1 MRRLRT
7 VAQAL
12 GPERTRSDLLPF
24 LRGKPVCGTH
34 HSLFFTRYSVT
45 NDRKHVGLTAA
56 EATEDEDEVVVALAE
71 ELGGFVDLVGGAEHA
86 SILVEPLEVLA
97 GVEETVVRDRAVDSL
112 QKVVAVV
119 PNVDDVMVPLAKRL
133 AEGDWFT
140 SRVSVCAL
148 FASIYSKLADAGRK
162 KELRDFY
169 QMMGNDD
176 TPMVRRA
183 AAANIGKFA
192 AAMEKEHIAGII
204 LPPFRA
210 LTADDQDS
218 VRLLAIENS
227 TAIAELLSE
236 NDNLMHVLPIVRS
249 SVEDRSWRV
258 RFSIAKDF
266 FPLSRAMG
274 SQITESELLGCF
286 SNLLQDA
293 EAEVRAAA
301 AKNLPGYISIVKNE
315 LFRSEI
321 LPLLSALSQD
331 TAPNVRTSTNPVLLS
346 TRSRIAA
353 AVSVACME
361 LAPKLGE
368 ATSKSTL
375 APLLL
380 LFLRD
385 EIVDVRLNILK
396 RMELLAQWMSSFE
409 SVLLPAIADLA
420 RDLQWRV
427 REAVVLSIPA
437 LAGSLGAQYFQEHL
451 LETYVSAFTDMV
463 GELLE
468 SLGSDSILQNVMPR
482 LNQIFEKSVI
492 YQERVNVLHALKQM
506 AVEKVSSD
514 LLSLMTTLAIRGAH
528 DKIPNVRFVASM
540 SLERLCKFADAS
552 VVAAQVRPCLTELVN
567 DPDMDVKYYS
577 SIALDAAQG

>member
-1 MRRLRT
+1 MYPMTLLTEELKSDEVETRIKAMRRLRT

-12 GPERTRSDLLPF
+12 GADRTRSDLLPF
-24 LRGKPVCGTH
+24 LR
-34 HSLFFTRYSVT
+34 
-45 NDRKHVGLTAA
+45 
-56 EATEDEDEVVVALAE
+56 EATEDEDEVLVALAE

-86 SILVEPLEVLA
+86 AALVEPLEVLA
-97 GVEETVVRDRAVDSL
+97 GVEETVVRDRAVESL

-119 PNVDDVMVPLAKRL
+119 PNVGDVMVPLAKRL

-140 SRVSVCAL
+140 SRVSVCSL
-148 FASIYSKLADAGRK
+148 FASIYAKLADAGRK

-169 QMMGNDD
+169 QLMCNDD

-183 AAANIGKFA
+183 AAANIGKIA
-192 AAMEKEHIAGII
+192 AAMEKEHIAGMI
-204 LPPFRA
+204 LPLFRA

-227 TAIAELLSE
+227 AAIAELLSQDE
-236 NDNLMHVLPIVRS
+236 NSLHVLPIVRS

-274 SQITESELLGCF
+274 AQITESELLGCF

-301 AKNLPGYISIVKNE
+301 AKNLSGYISIIKGE
-315 LFRSEI
+315 LFTSEI

-331 TAPNVRTSTNPVLLS
+331 TAPNVRT
-346 TRSRIAA
+346 
-353 AVSVACME
+353 AVSIACME

-368 ATSKSTL
+368 ATSKSAL

-385 EIVDVRLNILK
+385 EVVDVRLNILK
-396 RMELLAQWMSSFE
+396 RMELLAQWMASFE

-427 REAVVLSIPA
+427 REAVILSIPA
-437 LAGSLGAQYFQEHL
+437 LAGSLGGQYFQEHL
-451 LETYVSAFTDMV
+451 LEIYVSAFTDMV
-463 GELLE
+463 GEVRLSATKILPQLLE
-468 SLGSDSILQNVMPR
+468 SLGSDYIIQHIMPR
-482 LNQIFEKSVI
+482 LNQIFDKSVI

-514 LLSLMTTLAIRGAH
+514 LMAQMMTLAIRGAH

-540 SLERLCKFADAS
+540 TLEKLCKFADAS
-552 VVAAQVRPCLTELVN
+552 VVAAQVRPCLTELVS
-567 DPDMDVKYYS
+567 DSDMDVKYYS
-577 SIALDAAQG
+577 SIALEAVQG